1 MIETKEVENKSPKR
15 LSIITDIILLI
26 PIIFATI
33 IVIKAF
39 KIPSLD
45 DEATEVLSLET
56 QNQTVYQENE
66 YYIKKIKN
74 EFGINVAFGKNVEN
88 FAKRVDATA
97 QYDENII
104 NNNIKI
110 IYKALEKYPIEVF
123 DMSLSKEN
131 PIYIMMVDK
140 FENNNLALAS
150 RNNLDEYRIYIS
162 NTEKLER
169 AFHHEMYHVLE
180 YYMSKSGKK
189 LYNEWAN
196 LNPKNFQYNEDTSK
210 LTKDYVYDKES
221 EDVTNSYFLTKY
233 SKATEKEDR
242 AEIFAEIMTLK
253 NAPVYLKSDCNIK
266 KKVDSIKNTLNNEIT
281 YSDFYFSKY
290 MK

>member
-39 KIPSLD
+39 QIPTLD

-56 QNQTVYQENE
+56 QNQTVPQENE

-131 PIYIMMVDK
+131 PVYIMMVDK

-196 LNPKNFQYNEDTSK
+196 LNPKDFKYNEDTSK
-210 LTKDYVYDKES
+210 LTKDYVYDKEN
-221 EDVTNSYFLTKY
+221 EDVTNCYFLTKY
-233 SKATEKEDR
+233 SKTTEKEDR

-253 NAPVYLKSDCNIK
+253 NAPVYLKSDCNIRK
-266 KKVDSIKNTLNNEIT
+266 KADSIKNTLNNEIT

>member
-196 LNPKNFQYNEDTSK
+196 LNPKDFQYNEDTSK

-253 NAPVYLKSDCNIK
+253 NAPVYLKSDCNIR

>member
-180 YYMSKSGKK
+180 YYMSKGGKK

-196 LNPKNFQYNEDTSK
+196 LNPKDFQYNEDTSK

-242 AEIFAEIMTLK
+242 AEIFAEIMILK
-253 NAPVYLKSDCNIK
+253 NAPVYLKSDCNIR

>member
-56 QNQTVYQENE
+56 QNQTVSQENE

-74 EFGINVAFGKNVEN
+74 EFGINVAFGKNVES

-196 LNPKNFQYNEDTSK
+196 LNPKDFQYNEDTSK

-253 NAPVYLKSDCNIK
+253 NAPVYLKSDCNIR
-266 KKVDSIKNTLNNEIT
+266 KKVDSIKNTLDNEIT

-290 MK
+290 IK

>member
-39 KIPSLD
+39 QIPTLD

-56 QNQTVYQENE
+56 QNQTVSQENE

-131 PIYIMMVDK
+131 PVYIMMVDK

-196 LNPKNFQYNEDTSK
+196 LNPKDFKYNEDTSK
-210 LTKDYVYDKES
+210 LTKDYVYDKEN
-221 EDVTNSYFLTKY
+221 EDVTNCYFLTKY
-233 SKATEKEDR
+233 SKTTEKEDR

-253 NAPVYLKSDCNIK
+253 NAPVYLKSDCNIRK
-266 KKVDSIKNTLNNEIT
+266 KADSIRNTLNNEIT

>member
-56 QNQTVYQENE
+56 QNQTVSQENE

-196 LNPKNFQYNEDTSK
+196 LNPKDFQYNEDTSK

-253 NAPVYLKSDCNIK
+253 NAPVYLKSDCNIR